1 MKFKGGFIMKLRR
14 FYIKVSLF
22 GLLLLFCILFGVSL
36 ASSGMERIQGPQPSA
51 KATAQEPVKPAGKGT
66 AAAATTTTAAGTAGK
81 ATPSAAPKGD
91 AGAKASA
98 GATSTAKSE
107 TDKTADPVADHDNSL
122 NHVGNKL
129 GDLLQIASHHGI
141 KLFVSIFDAILG
153 KG

>member
-1 MKFKGGFIMKLRR
+1 MKLRH

-51 KATAQEPVKPAGKGT
+51 KAAAQEAVKPAGAGKGT
-66 AAAATTTTAAGTAGK
+66 TTIAANGGK

-91 AGAKASA
+91 TGAKANT
-98 GATSTAKSE
+98 GATSTVKPDS
-107 TDKTADPVADHDNSL
+107 DKKADPVADHDNSL

>member
-1 MKFKGGFIMKLRR
+1 MKLRH

-51 KATAQEPVKPAGKGT
+51 KTAAQEPVKPAGNGT
-66 AAAATTTTAAGTAGK
+66 VAAASAGK
-81 ATPSAAPKGD
+81 ANPSPTPNGD
-91 AGAKASA
+91 ARAKANA
-98 GATSTAKSE
+98 GSNAKPE
-107 TDKTADPVADHDNSL
+107 TEKKPDPVADHDNSL

>member
-1 MKFKGGFIMKLRR
+1 MKLRQ

-36 ASSGMERIQGPQPSA
+36 ASSGMERIQGPQPSG
-51 KATAQEPVKPAGKGT
+51 KAAQVVGTGVPAAASATGTKASPSSAPKG
-66 AAAATTTTAAGTAGK
+66 AAAAKVNATA
-81 ATPSAAPKGD
+81 
-91 AGAKASA
+91 
-98 GATSTAKSE
+98 TAKPESE
-107 TDKTADPVADHDNSL
+107 KKADPVADHDNSL

>member
-1 MKFKGGFIMKLRR
+1 MKLRH

-51 KATAQEPVKPAGKGT
+51 KAAAQEPVKPTAKGT
-66 AAAATTTTAAGTAGK
+66 VAAASAGK
-81 ATPSAAPKGD
+81 ATTSPAPKGD
-91 AGAKASA
+91 AGTKTNA
-98 GATSTAKSE
+98 GSTAKPE
-107 TDKTADPVADHDNSL
+107 ADKQADPVADHDNSL

>member
-1 MKFKGGFIMKLRR
+1 MKLRH

-51 KATAQEPVKPAGKGT
+51 KAAVQDPVKPTGKGT
-66 AAAATTTTAAGTAGK
+66 AAAASAGK
-81 ATPSAAPKGD
+81 ATTSPAPKSD
-91 AGAKASA
+91 AGAKTNA
-98 GATSTAKSE
+98 GSTAKPE
-107 TDKTADPVADHDNSL
+107 TEKQDPVADHDNSL

>member
-1 MKFKGGFIMKLRR
+1 MKLRH

-51 KATAQEPVKPAGKGT
+51 KAAAQEPVKPAGKGT
-66 AAAATTTTAAGTAGK
+66 AATATTTTAAANAGK
-81 ATPSAAPKGD
+81 ATPSPSPKGD
-91 AGAKASA
+91 EGTKAN
-98 GATSTAKSE
+98 
-107 TDKTADPVADHDNSL
+107 ADPVADHDNSL

>member
-1 MKFKGGFIMKLRR
+1 MKLRH

-51 KATAQEPVKPAGKGT
+51 KAAVQEPVKPAGKGT
-66 AAAATTTTAAGTAGK
+66 AAAATTTTAAANAGK
-81 ATPSAAPKGD
+81 TTPSASPKGD
-91 AGAKASA
+91 EGAKANA
-98 GATSTAKSE
+98 GAAAKPE
-107 TDKTADPVADHDNSL
+107 TQKNADPVADHDNSL

>member
-1 MKFKGGFIMKLRR
+1 MKLRQ

-36 ASSGMERIQGPQPSA
+36 ASSGMERIQGPQPSGKA
-51 KATAQEPVKPAGKGT
+51 AQEVGTGVSAASATGTKASPTSTPKGPAATKANATA
-66 AAAATTTTAAGTAGK
+66 
-81 ATPSAAPKGD
+81 
-91 AGAKASA
+91 
-98 GATSTAKSE
+98 TAKPESE
-107 TDKTADPVADHDNSL
+107 KKADPVADHDNSL

>member
-1 MKFKGGFIMKLRR
+1 MKLRH

-51 KATAQEPVKPAGKGT
+51 KAAAIQEPVKPAGAGKG
-66 AAAATTTTAAGTAGK
+66 TTTAAANAGQ
-81 ATPSAAPKGD
+81 ASPSAAPKGD
-91 AGAKASA
+91 TGAKANT
-98 GATSTAKSE
+98 GAASTVKPE
-107 TDKTADPVADHDNSL
+107 TDKKADPVADHDNSL

-129 GDLLQIASHHGI
+129 GELLQIASHHGI